1 VRAYILAGGKGSRL
15 SPAKGFVEVGGTP
28 IVQRVRTAVAPL
40 AHEIV
45 LVGDPQPLQSLG
57 LRVITEAARGGG
69 PLAALCAALADAHPG
84 DALVLP
90 WDAPFLT
97 TALLAYLQVC
107 GGTADAVV
115 PRRGEYVEPLCAL
128 YGPGCL
134 APAQAAY
141 EAGRRRSASFYDD
154 IRVRWVGEA
163 ELAPFGE
170 WDVLF
175 LNVNSP
181 GDLERARDLA
191 SLAEEADP

>member
-1 VRAYILAGGKGSRL
+1 VRAYILAGGEGSRL
-15 SPAKGFVEVGGTP
+15 SPAKGFLELGGAP
-28 IVQRVRTAVAPL
+28 IVQRVLAAAMPVAD
-40 AHEIV
+40 EVV
-45 LVGDPQPLQSLG
+45 LVGDPEPLQSLG

-97 TALLAYLQVC
+97 AALLAYLRDC
-107 GGTADAVV
+107 GGAADAVV
-115 PRRGEYVEPLCAL
+115 PRRGGYVEPLCAL

-141 EAGRRRSASFYDD
+141 DAGQRRTVSFYDD
-154 IRVRWVGEA
+154 IRIRWVGEA

-181 GDLERARDLA
+181 SDLARAR
-191 SLAEEADP
+191 SLAEEANR